1 MIQAPNFAHILCSPY
16 RNIFSAGQFSRWW
29 PKYKKTVSDRRNSQS
44 TFYICAYCIYTNANY
59 ISNALNVLFSYIC
72 FTIFYYLTKTDVHNR
87 WRYEKTELFC
97 TTRAHWY
104 ASLPIIWT
112 SGSVSGFVQS
122 DPKYAMTFNSTKS
135 YLNLQDVPKR
145 DSRAAE
151 MGVVVPVDSV
161 YITLELNDTGWTIDC
176 T

>member
-1 MIQAPNFAHILCSPY
+1 MCY
-16 RNIFSAGQFSRWW
+16 SATF
-29 PKYKKTVSDRRNSQS
+29 VS
-44 TFYICAYCIYTNANY
+44 
-59 ISNALNVLFSYIC
+59 LF
-72 FTIFYYLTKTDVHNR
+72 FYYLTKTDVHNR
-87 WRYEKTELFC
+87 YKYEKTELFC

-135 YLNLQDVPKR
+135 YLNLQDVPTR
-145 DSRAAE
+145 DSRAEE

-161 YITLELNDTGWTIDC
+161 YIARELNDTG
-176 T
+176 